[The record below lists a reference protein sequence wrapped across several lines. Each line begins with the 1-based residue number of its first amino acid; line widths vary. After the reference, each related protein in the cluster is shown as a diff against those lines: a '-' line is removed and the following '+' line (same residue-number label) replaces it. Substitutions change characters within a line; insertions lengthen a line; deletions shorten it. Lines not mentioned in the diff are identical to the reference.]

1 MLFKWRSIHLF
12 DCLEAGS
19 FIVCCM
25 EWKQRAGEGRG
36 EREKRIQ
43 GKQTEET
50 EMELQ
55 RDDCKAFCLL
65 CSLN

>member
-1 MLFKWRSIHLF
+1 MLHGM
-12 DCLEAGS
+12 EAKS
-19 FIVCCM
+19 
-25 EWKQRAGEGRG
+25 RGREG